1 MCTWR
6 RNKTPKVSRGK
17 CDKIVGEPIM
27 AAIKKAKPVVVPEG
41 YRPSDTDEEFM
52 NPIMTEYFRQKLLE
66 LKADIDRQTKE
77 TIENLKGESVSHP
90 DPADT
95 AAANANRQLELRTR
109 DRLRKLG
116 NKVEKTLRRL
126 EAGEYGYCT
135 ETGDPIR
142 VARLEARPIATLS
155 IEAQEMHERG
165 ERVRA

>member
-1 MCTWR
+1 MAAPE
-6 RNKTPKVSRGK
+6 KRGK
-17 CDKIVGEPIM
+17 VII
-27 AAIKKAKPVVVPEG
+27 PEG
-41 YRPSDTDEEFM
+41 YKPSDTDEEFM
-52 NPIMTEYFRQKLLE
+52 NPVMTEYFRQKLLAW
-66 LKADIDRQTKE
+66 KADIDAQTKE
-77 TIENLKGESVSHP
+77 TMDNLKGEAVSHP

-126 EAGEYGYCT
+126 EAGEYGYCG

-142 VARLEARPIATLS
+142 VGRLEARPIATLS

-165 ERVRA
+165 ERVRAG

>member
-1 MCTWR
+1 
-6 RNKTPKVSRGK
+6 
-17 CDKIVGEPIM
+17 M
-27 AAIKKAKPVVVPEG
+27 AAQKKKKSVKIPKG
-41 YRPSDTDEEFM
+41 YVPSDTDEKFM
-52 NPIMTEYFRQKLLE
+52 NPIMTEYFRLKLMD
-66 LKADIDRQTKE
+66 LKADIDRQTKD
-77 TIENLKGESVSHP
+77 TMENLKGESVSHP

-142 VARLEARPIATLS
+142 VARLDARPIATLS

-165 ERVRA
+165 EKIRA